1 MAQGPRPVEPM
12 SMPFQS
18 PLEDELTTLFS
29 HFTCEGEARAIN
41 RSTLSNY
48 RSNPL
53 VRPKAE
59 PNMSQLSGF
68 PHYPATLHSRRK
80 NAAKRRFFGLSLY
93 YKSGTYVCMFVN
105 LSDSKLRTTV
115 PIELKFGRP
124 LLPVFLIDSCV
135 HILC

>member
-18 PLEDELTTLFS
+18 PLDDELTTLFS
-29 HFTCEGEARAIN
+29 YFSCEGEARALN
-41 RSTLSNY
+41 QLALSSY

-80 NAAKRRFFGLSLY
+80 NAAKRRFFGCLY
-93 YKSGTYVCMFVN
+93 LYTIEVERMFVCMYVCF
-105 LSDSKLRTTV
+105 
-115 PIELKFGRP
+115 
-124 LLPVFLIDSCV
+124 
-135 HILC
+135 